1 MSRTSATSFGDFWE
15 AIRGTPLKTFIVC
28 LAGVTLSSADQAL
41 FSYVIPNITEEFSI
55 DLEVIGQ
62 ILSLS
67 FLVASFAL
75 IAVGIIADYWGRKRM
90 FVAILALSA
99 ACVGLHAVATNL
111 GWLTVFRVL
120 GFAIAAGI
128 YPITNTLL
136 VEVMPARY
144 RGLAGWLQ
152 ISYPL
157 GFVLASL
164 VAAPLISHYGWRAA
178 FVPAFLVIPMAFMLG
193 RSLQESRR
201 FRSLSAGAK
210 STAAGKP
217 PLREHIGQ
225 LFGSRFRRRTLGS
238 FLGSFFVSLAIG
250 GMTYFMPTY
259 FVQDRGL
266 STETATLLVGASY
279 AIGVVGYLVAAYIG
293 EFLTTRRT
301 AMVSW
306 VWLGACAFSLTLWFT
321 DSALL
326 LTIGYGFTI
335 MFVFGSEAIRMP
347 MISELFPTHIR
358 ATATVVGAA
367 LAVTTAW
374 LIAPLA
380 LTLLVEPLG
389 WSMAF
394 TLLAVLPLAL
404 GGSMFLFLP
413 NIESGLEVEQ
423 SSA

>member
-1 MSRTSATSFGDFWE
+1 MSQGNAASFADFWS
-15 AIRGTPLKTFIVC
+15 AIRGTPLKTFLVC

-55 DLEVIGQ
+55 DLEVMGQ

-67 FLVASFAL
+67 FLVASFAVV
-75 IAVGIIADYWGRKRM
+75 AVGIIADYWGRKRM
-90 FVAILALSA
+90 FVAILVASGT
-99 ACVGLHAVATNL
+99 CVGLHAVATNL

-164 VAAPLISHYGWRAA
+164 VAAPLISHFGWRAA
-178 FVPAFLVIPMAFMLG
+178 FLPAFLLVPMAFVLG
-193 RSLQESRR
+193 RMLKESSR
-201 FRSLSAGAK
+201 FRNVGAAAVTSAKPA
-210 STAAGKP
+210 KP
-217 PLREHIGQ
+217 PLGEHLGQ
-225 LFGSRFRRRTLGS
+225 LFGSRLRRRTIGS
-238 FLGSFFVSLAIG
+238 FLGSFFVSLSIG
-250 GMTYFMPTY
+250 GTTYFMPTY
-259 FVQDRGL
+259 FQDRGMDG
-266 STETATLLVGASY
+266 ETATLLVGASY
-279 AIGVVGYLVAAYIG
+279 GIGVVGYIVAAYVG
-293 EFLTTRRT
+293 EFVTTRRT
-301 AMVSW
+301 TMITW
-306 VWLGACAFSLTLWFT
+306 VWLGALALFATLWFT
-321 DSALL
+321 DSSLL
-326 LTIGYGFTI
+326 LTIGYGVTV

-347 MISELFPTHIR
+347 MISELFPTQIR
-358 ATATVVGAA
+358 ATGTVVGAA

-374 LIAPLA
+374 LVAPLA
-380 LTLLVEPLG
+380 LTALVEPFG

-394 TLLAVLPLAL
+394 TLLGVVPLVL
-404 GGSMFLFLP
+404 GGAMFLLLP
-413 NIESGLEVEQ
+413 NVESGLEVEQ